1 MNSIIHAIGFLSS
14 MDEEYSAIDI
24 CKLVFIVVVLGVFY
38 RRVLNKFNL
47 VGDML

>member
-1 MNSIIHAIGFLSS
+1 
-14 MDEEYSAIDI
+14 MDEEYSGIDI
-24 CKLVFIVVVLGVFY
+24 WKPVFIVVLCY